1 LSREE
6 IASIREKEA
15 VDAAAVIGAEL
26 FWLGYD
32 DEFLYD
38 TPEVRR
44 HVIDVMREF
53 RPDLVLCP
61 DKENDY
67 HPDHTRTGQ
76 LVWDTHVMGAVRLIP
91 SVHPACDR
99 IHEIWYYD
107 TPGGIRFDPEHYVDI
122 SDYWDTK
129 VRMAECHDSQ
139 NRWLMTLY
147 GHGVK
152 YLLETQSRFRGY
164 QCGCSF
170 AEAFRK
176 ARMFPQQVRKDG
188 LLPVGSEG

>member
-1 LSREE
+1 
-6 IASIREKEA
+6 
-15 VDAAAVIGAEL
+15 
-26 FWLGYD
+26 
-32 DEFLYD
+32 LYD

-44 HVIDVMREF
+44 HVIDVLREF

-61 DKENDY
+61 DKDNDY

-91 SVHPACDR
+91 TDYPPCDH

-122 SDYWDTK
+122 GDYWDTK

-139 NRWLMTLY
+139 NTWLMTLY

-152 YLLETQSRFRGY
+152 YLVETQSRSRGY

-176 ARMFPQQVRKDG
+176 ARMFPQQVRKVG
-188 LLPVGSEG
+188 LLPIGSED